1 MSATAL
7 ERRRGRAEARWRRL
21 LESPRPVIY
30 VGAGSCGMAAGA
42 GVLLEGVRD
51 HLEQRRLDAKIV
63 QVGCVGPCYLEPLLD
78 VQLPGRPRLSY
89 ANMTPDLAA
98 KTLDALLA
106 GEVPKQH
113 LVGHLGDGEYRDDRP
128 RDADPGGNGGSS
140 DGDGVPRFADHP
152 MLARQVRIALR
163 NCGII
168 DPEEVD
174 HYLARGG
181 YVALERCL
189 AMPWQEVIDLV
200 RQSGLRGR
208 GGAGFP
214 TWQKWAFCRE
224 AEGDERYLICN
235 ADEGDP
241 GAFMNRSLIEG
252 DPHAVLEGMLI
263 AAYAIGASHGY
274 VYTRAEY
281 PLAIRRLRSAIVA
294 LGKLGLLGEDILGSG
309 FSFDIAVKEGA
320 GAFVCG
326 EETALIASI
335 EGRRGMPRTRPP
347 FPAVSGLWGRPTI
360 INNVET
366 LATLPAILTN
376 GPSWYAGFGTASS
389 KGTKAFSL
397 VGKVRRTGLI
407 EVPFGM
413 TLRTLIYDIGGGLA
427 KDFKAV
433 QTGGPSGGCLGE
445 EFLDTPID
453 YENLAAAGSIMG
465 SGGLIVIDRDTC
477 VVDTARYFLSFTQS
491 ESCGKCVPCRVGTR
505 QLVGILDAICQG
517 NGELS
522 DLDRLERLARVVKG
536 SALCGLGQT
545 APNPVL
551 SALKYFRG
559 EFVEHIQEKR
569 CRAAVCRDLV
579 EYRIIPGKCT
589 GCQRCVQVCP
599 TGAITGPRAEV
610 HNLDPDKCIKCR
622 SCYEVCRFD
631 AIAGDAIVIESG
643 GEYAQ

>member
-1 MSATAL
+1 MSTTSL
-7 ERRRGRAEARWRRL
+7 EAPRRRAVARWRRL
-21 LESPRPVIY
+21 QESPRPVIY
-30 VGAGSCGMAAGA
+30 VGAGSCGLAAGA
-42 GVLLEGVRD
+42 GELLESVGTY
-51 HLEQRRLDAKIV
+51 LAERRLDAKV
-63 QVGCVGPCYLEPLLD
+63 VEVGCIGPCYLEPLLD
-78 VQLPGRPRLSY
+78 IQLPGRPRLSY
-89 ANMTPDLAA
+89 GNITPALAV
-98 KTLDALLA
+98 KTLDAVLS
-106 GEVPKQH
+106 GEVPKAH
-113 LVGHLGDGEYRDDRP
+113 LLGHLGDGAYAGDQT
-128 RDADPGGNGGSS
+128 GGA
-140 DGDGVPRFADHP
+140 GDGVPRFADHP
-152 MLARQVRIALR
+152 MLAHQVRIALR

-168 DPEEVD
+168 DPEDVD

-181 YVALERCL
+181 YSAIEQCL
-189 AMPWQEVIDLV
+189 GISWQDVVDLV
-200 RQSGLRGR
+200 KRSGLRGR

-214 TWQKWAFCRE
+214 TWQKWTYCRQTE
-224 AEGDERYLICN
+224 SDQRYLVCN

-263 AAYAIGASHGY
+263 AAYAIGASRGFIY
-274 VYTRAEY
+274 IRAEY
-281 PLAIRRLRSAIVA
+281 PLAVRRLRSAITA
-294 LGKLGLLGEDILGSG
+294 MRKLGLLGDDILGSG
-309 FSFDIAVKEGA
+309 FSFDIAIKEGA

-347 FPAVSGLWGRPTI
+347 FPAVSGLWGKPTI

-366 LATLPAILTN
+366 LATLPAIVSN
-376 GPSWYAGFGTASS
+376 GAGWYAGFGTASS

-407 EVPFGM
+407 EVPFGI
-413 TLRTLIYDIGGGLA
+413 TLRTVIYDIGGGLA

-477 VVDTARYFLSFTQS
+477 VVDTARYFLSFTQA

-505 QLVGILDAICQG
+505 HLVGILDSICEG
-517 NGELS
+517 KGELA
-522 DLDRLERLARVVKG
+522 DLDRLERLAQVVQ
-536 SALCGLGQT
+536 SSSLCALGQT
-545 APNPVL
+545 APNPAL

-622 SCYEVCRFD
+622 SCYEACRFD

-643 GEYAQ
+643 GQHAN